1 MATEDSNQLP
11 PKLKRKPRTPEYI
24 IWCGMKTR
32 CYNPNATNYEFYGG
46 RGITI
51 CDRWKD
57 SFVNFLADMGKK
69 PFPEAS
75 IDRYPDPDGPYSP
88 DNCRWAS
95 KKEQSQNS
103 RKSRMLTYKGETLCL
118 LDWAK
123 RLGITHSTLRVRL
136 DQWTIEKALTEPA
149 TPPKEST
156 SRIISHDGCTLSVKE
171 WAIKLEMPYSTLCY
185 RLRQGLSIE
194 KIIESY
200 VH

>member
-1 MATEDSNQLP
+1 MSTDDSIQLP
-11 PKLKRKPRTPEYI
+11 PKRKPRTPEYR

-32 CYNPNATNYEFYGG
+32 CYNQNAENYEFYGG

-51 CDRWKD
+51 CERWRV
-57 SFVNFLADMGKK
+57 SFNNFLADMGPK
-69 PFPEAS
+69 PFPTAS
-75 IDRYPDPDGPYSP
+75 IDRYPNPDGPYSP
-88 DNCRWAS
+88 ENCRWAT

-103 RKSRMLTYKGETLCL
+103 RKSRMISYNGETLCL

-136 DQWTIEKALTEPA
+136 ESWTLEKALTEPA
-149 TPPKEST
+149 TPSKEST
-156 SRIISHDGCTLSVKE
+156 ARILSHNDCTMNIKE
-171 WAIKLEMPYSTLCY
+171 WAIKLKIPYSTLCY

-194 KIIESY
+194 QIIERY